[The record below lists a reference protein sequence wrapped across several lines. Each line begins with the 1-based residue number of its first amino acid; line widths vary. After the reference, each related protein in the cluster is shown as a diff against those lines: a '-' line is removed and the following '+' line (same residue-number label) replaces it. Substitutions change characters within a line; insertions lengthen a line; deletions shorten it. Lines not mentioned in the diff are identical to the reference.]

1 MIIIAA
7 TVLLLLSAAALGIGY
22 MITGKQKLHK
32 KCGSLPVDKKKGC
45 GSGGCS
51 SCEKK

>member
-32 KCGSLPVDKKKGC
+32 KKGC